1 MPTSIELYGILGG
14 GLEMRAVY
22 GIDIGVSKTPFRIAT
37 KGEVE
42 LGTQLR
48 KAKTNYPLW
57 HINF

>member
-1 MPTSIELYGILGG
+1 
-14 GLEMRAVY
+14 MRAVY

-42 LGTQLR
+42 LKTQLR
-48 KAKTNYPLW
+48 KTKTNYPLW